1 MRFHNFLGQPSTLAS
16 YQIPIN
22 TQPSQRHIMSERKVL
37 QKYYPPDF
45 DPSALGRRKGPKQ
58 AGPKVQTVRLMAPFS
73 MKCTSCGEFIYKGRK
88 FNSRKETP
96 VDEKY
101 LNIQIFRFYIRCTR
115 CSAEIIF
122 RTDPKNNDYA
132 MVRGAVRNMEP
143 WRNRVAEE
151 ETVEQRLDRLEKEE
165 AEAAGE
171 EEKNAMADLEAKN
184 VDARREMAAADALD
198 EIRQRN
204 ARIHRSEKDGMDYAD
219 TIVRSEDEDRMR
231 LEMEDDAAAAKA
243 FAAARAQPEDDGMND
258 EAVLNTESATANP
271 EDTAV
276 EPGSVASRVQADTMA
291 MPPPTFKRV
300 VKKKKDH
307 SALLGI
313 KKKPS
318 LV

>member
-1 MRFHNFLGQPSTLAS
+1 
-16 YQIPIN
+16 
-22 TQPSQRHIMSERKVL
+22 MSERKVL

-45 DPSALGRRKGPKQ
+45 DPGAIARRRGPKST
-58 AGPKVQTVRLMAPFS
+58 GPRVQTVRLMAPFS
-73 MKCTSCGEFIYKGRK
+73 MKCTTCGEFIYKGRK

-96 VDEKY
+96 LDQKY
-101 LNIQIFRFYIRCTR
+101 LGIQIFFFSIKCTR

-122 RTDPKNNDYA
+122 RTDPKNNEYA
-132 MVRGAVRNMEP
+132 MVKGAVRNMEP
-143 WRNRVAEE
+143 WRNRAAEE
-151 ETVEQRLDRLEKEE
+151 ESVEQRLDRLEREE

-184 VDARREMAAADALD
+184 IDARREMAAADALD

-204 ARIHRSEKDGMDYAD
+204 ARINRSEKDGVDFSD
-219 TIVRSEDEDRMR
+219 TIVRTEDEERER
-231 LEMEDDAAAAKA
+231 QEREDDEAARKA
-243 FAAARAQPEDDGMND
+243 FAAGRSRLDVVIEEDPAD
-258 EAVLNTESATANP
+258 EALDSSATSSAGPSTTSTPVVPTP
-271 EDTAV
+271 E
-276 EPGSVASRVQADTMA
+276 PQAA
-291 MPPPTFKRV
+291 APAPSFKRV